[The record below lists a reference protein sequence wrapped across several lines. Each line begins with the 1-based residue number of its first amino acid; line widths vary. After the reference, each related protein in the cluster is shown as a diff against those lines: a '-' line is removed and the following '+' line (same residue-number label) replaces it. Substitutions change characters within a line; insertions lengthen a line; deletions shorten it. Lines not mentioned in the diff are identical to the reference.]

1 MFFRA
6 FGRAILPA
14 AALLGIPC
22 QGQGADPADAA
33 VDWWDRQYGYVA
45 NNESL
50 RSLLYDFGTSVD
62 VPVIVSARVSVIVDD
77 RIPVMSARQFLA
89 EVHTRF
95 GVIWVYDG
103 TTLYLYDATEAVSET
118 VELRFTAGRDAFQEA
133 VDAAEI
139 MGAPLSWVFLP
150 AEGSLQLSG
159 PPRFVEWGA
168 AVAGQL
174 TEAAGASTVDDES
187 FAIRIFQVEYGY
199 VDQTATSTAG
209 GAAPIAGLAEMIAKL
224 MNVAHVSGV
233 VGVDRAT
240 STSGGVS
247 KRRGTGV
254 IRTDDAPTANAVAAS
269 PGVVGRRVAGEEAFV
284 VGDPRLNAVIVRDRV
299 HRMPIYERLIAEL
312 DAPVDQIEIA
322 ISVLDIDVSAA
333 EELQFVLETESVRVN
348 AGADAGGDGIRYLK
362 GAFDVDGIGL
372 RIQALHSSANSRIL
386 TRPSV
391 TTLDNHEAS
400 FRNNRTFY
408 VRLGGNDAEAV
419 DLAPVSYGWV
429 ARIRPHVIY
438 AGDHKKV
445 QLAIHIE
452 DGNRGGAALAVTG
465 VPEVAQNIIQTQA
478 AVREG
483 NSLLIGG
490 YTVREQTRFRQR
502 IPLLGRVPLLGRLFS
517 SHADRDQS
525 IARYFLIT
533 PTILPATI
541 SYEINTG
548 FDGPPV
554 DGADAVEAVE
564 ASAGNGALPPLPAR
578 TGAATWR
585 TGSDSGGNG
594 GRLSSDVR
602 LGLPTSVRQHR
613 ASGVSDHAA
622 VAALEGVLQPT

>member
-1 MFFRA
+1 MP
-6 FGRAILPA
+6 G
-14 AALLGIPC
+14 LG
-22 QGQGADPADAA
+22 QDADPAGSAA
-33 VDWWDRQYGYVA
+33 AWWDRQYGYVA
-45 NNESL
+45 SNESL
-50 RSLLYDFGTSVD
+50 RSLLYDFGTSLD
-62 VPVIVSARVSVIVDD
+62 IPVIVSARVNAIVDD

-89 EVHTRF
+89 EVHTRY

-103 TTLYLYDATEAVSET
+103 ATLYLCDATEAVSET
-118 VELRFTAGRDAFQEA
+118 VELPYTKGREAFQDA
-133 VDAAEI
+133 VDAAGI
-139 MGAPLSWVFLP
+139 MGVPLNWVFLP

-168 AVAGQL
+168 GVAGQL
-174 TEAAGASTVDDES
+174 AAAAGESAVPDDDS

-199 VDQTATSTAG
+199 VDQMATSTG
-209 GAAPIAGLAEMIAKL
+209 GRAPIAGLAEMVAKL
-224 MNVAHVSGV
+224 MNVSHVSGV
-233 VGVDRAT
+233 VGVDRET
-240 STSGGVS
+240 SASGGVS
-247 KRRGTGV
+247 KLRGTGI
-254 IRTDDAPTANAVAAS
+254 IRTDDPPAASAVAAT
-269 PGVVGRRVAGEEAFV
+269 PGIVGRRGAGDEAFV

-312 DAPVDQIEIA
+312 DAPVDQIKIA

-333 EELQFVLETESVRVN
+333 EELRFALETDSVQVN
-348 AGADAGGDGIRYLK
+348 PGTDAGGDSIQYLES
-362 GAFDVDGIGL
+362 AFDVDGISL
-372 RIQALHSSANSRIL
+372 RIRALRSAANSRIL

-408 VRLGGNDAEAV
+408 VRLGGNDAESV

-438 AGDHKKV
+438 DGDHKRV

-502 IPLLGRVPLLGRLFS
+502 IPLLGRVPLVGRLFS
-517 SHADRDQS
+517 THADRDQS

-548 FDGPPV
+548 FDGPRL
-554 DGADAVEAVE
+554 DGADAVKAVE
-564 ASAGNGALPPLPAR
+564 AAASNGALPPSPEPPVPVEPVRQGDARRPIPPETKSYSPA
-578 TGAATWR
+578 TIGA
-585 TGSDSGGNG
+585 GH
-594 GRLSSDVR
+594 
-602 LGLPTSVRQHR
+602 PTSVRSPA
-613 ASGVSDHAA
+613 ASPATRFPIMPTWRPRQRHDAR
-622 VAALEGVLQPT
+622 LNPTEGVPS